1 LKPKKSL
8 RTVDAVSPSL
18 NQPNRFFVS
27 PHYSV
32 YYRRQ
37 KTFQWNSEARAEY
50 EITLLLEGKLI
61 VKSPGASNELLQG
74 ESLLQNPSAG
84 CAEISARKFLISNV
98 LGKAVELLQV
108 SLSPTFVSDHAVRMH
123 LLGPGAMVVFSQ
135 DRVVGDV
142 RLQEWGHS
150 LADELN
156 EARPGGEIVIA
167 ALVEQLIVHLLRH
180 YANMRRSDDLELS
193 RVGLVDRRI
202 RRSVELM
209 HAQLAADLS
218 LKEIAAASYLSPFH
232 FARVFK
238 KLTGATPHAYLA
250 ALRTARAQLLL
261 TNPDLSVREIGALVG
276 YASPS
281 HFTKAFRQATGLT
294 PRAFRNALVA
304 P

>member
-8 RTVDAVSPSL
+8 RTVDAVSPSP
-18 NQPNRFFVS
+18 NQSNRFFVC
-27 PHYSV
+27 PQYSV

-37 KTFQWNSEARAEY
+37 KRFEWNSEARAEY
-50 EITLLLEGKLI
+50 EIILLLEGKLTF
-61 VKSPGASNELLQG
+61 KLPDANDELLTTQ
-74 ESLLQNPSAG
+74 SLLLNPSAG
-84 CAEISARKFLISNV
+84 CAV
-98 LGKAVELLQV
+98 MGKAVELLQV

-123 LLGPGAMVVFSQ
+123 LLGPGAMVVFAHQ
-135 DRVVGDV
+135 RVVGDP
-142 RLQEWGHS
+142 RLQEWGQS
-150 LADELN
+150 LANELN

-180 YANMRRSDDLELS
+180 YANMRRSQDLELS
-193 RVGLVDRRI
+193 RAGLVDRRI

-250 ALRTARAQLLL
+250 AVRTARAQLLL
-261 TNPDLSVREIGALVG
+261 ANPELSVREIGALVG

-294 PRAFRNALVA
+294 PRAFRKALVA

>member
-1 LKPKKSL
+1 MRP
-8 RTVDAVSPSL
+8 SP
-18 NQPNRFFVS
+18 NQPNRFFIC
-27 PHYSV
+27 PQYSV

-37 KTFQWNSEARAEY
+37 KRFEWNSEARADY
-50 EITLLLEGKLI
+50 EIIFLFAGTLASE
-61 VKSPGASNELLQG
+61 SPVASDELLQ
-74 ESLLQNPSAG
+74 EQSLLLNPASG
-84 CAEISARKFLISNV
+84 CAV
-98 LGKAVELLQV
+98 LGKGVELLQL
-108 SLSPTFVSDHAVRMH
+108 SLSPAFVSNHAVRMH
-123 LLGPGAMVVFSQ
+123 LLGPGALVVFAQ
-135 DRVVGDV
+135 NRVVGDS
-142 RLQEWGHS
+142 RLQEWGRS
-150 LADELN
+150 LANELN
-156 EARPGGEIVIA
+156 EARPGGEIVIT
-167 ALVEQLIVHLLRH
+167 ALVEQVIVHLLRH
-180 YANMRRSDDLELS
+180 YANMRRSHELELS
-193 RVGLVDRRI
+193 RAGLVDRRI

-250 ALRTARAQLLL
+250 AIRTARAQLLL
-261 TNPDLSVREIGALVG
+261 TNPELSIREIGALVG